1 MKPAGR
7 ISSPNPRGAL
17 GLAALALGLGGGC
30 GTDPPVATT
39 IEVSPESAVLA
50 DVGLT
55 SQLTATV
62 KDQHGQAMTDTEVA
76 WSSSDSLTA
85 QVSEDGLVTGRE
97 VGTATVRASMDALTA
112 DATVTV
118 ELGPRAV
125 LRIFFRETDGGN
137 WANSRNWMTDAS
149 LGQWYGVGT
158 DTLGNITQLNLD
170 RNGLAGPI
178 PPELGALANLRELF
192 LSQNDLTGPI
202 PTELGNLPNLREL
215 NLYENDLTG
224 PIPTELGSLAN
235 LGGLLLNEND
245 LTGPIPPELG
255 NLANL
260 RELSLGANGLT
271 GPIPP
276 QLGNLPNLRGLHLF
290 QNGLTGPIPP
300 ELGNLASSLGQ
311 LDLGANELTGPIP
324 PQLGNLANLRMLHLL
339 VNELT
344 GPLPRDLI
352 GLPLVSFL
360 WNQTDLCAP
369 TDSAF
374 QEWLDSIEVHWPNGN
389 CDSGGP
395 AARSALGEGEES
407 GRIPTARRR

>member
-55 SQLTATV
+55 SPADRHRQGPARAGHDGHRGRLV
-62 KDQHGQAMTDTEVA
+62 KQRQPHRTGLGRRAGNRPRGGNGNGAGFDGRADGGCDGHGGA
-76 WSSSDSLTA
+76 
-85 QVSEDGLVTGRE
+85 
-97 VGTATVRASMDALTA
+97 
-112 DATVTV
+112 
-118 ELGPRAV
+118 GPARV

-235 LGGLLLNEND
+235 LGG
-245 LTGPIPPELG
+245 
-255 NLANL
+255 
-260 RELSLGANGLT
+260 
-271 GPIPP
+271 
-276 QLGNLPNLRGLHLF
+276 
-290 QNGLTGPIPP
+290 
-300 ELGNLASSLGQ
+300 
-311 LDLGANELTGPIP
+311 
-324 PQLGNLANLRMLHLL
+324 
-339 VNELT
+339 
-344 GPLPRDLI
+344 
-352 GLPLVSFL
+352 SFS
-360 WNQTDLCAP
+360 TR
-369 TDSAF
+369 T
-374 QEWLDSIEVHWPNGN
+374 
-389 CDSGGP
+389 
-395 AARSALGEGEES
+395 
-407 GRIPTARRR
+407 T